1 MDTVQEYRRYAAAS
15 LAMAKD
21 ANCPIER
28 TRLLLLAKG
37 WIDLADGHPYQR
49 CARPAAWLVMAP
61 NVGGVAAA
69 LASIRR
75 QRFDRSQR
83 HIKLAQYAARREA
96 YLRPAV

>member
-37 WIDLADGHPYQR
+37 WIDLA
-49 CARPAAWLVMAP
+49 ATMAILTSVALVP
-61 NVGGVAAA
+61 LPGW
-69 LASIRR
+69 
-75 QRFDRSQR
+75 
-83 HIKLAQYAARREA
+83 
-96 YLRPAV
+96 